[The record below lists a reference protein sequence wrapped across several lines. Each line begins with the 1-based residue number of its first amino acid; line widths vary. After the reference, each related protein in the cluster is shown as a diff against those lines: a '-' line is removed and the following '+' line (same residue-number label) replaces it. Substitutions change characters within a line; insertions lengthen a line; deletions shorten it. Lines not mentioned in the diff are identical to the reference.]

1 MFLHKSFNLQ
11 ACNHY
16 AINDLL
22 VNNNNNNNNIRDEG
36 IPDVVDEGSVAAAGV
51 LDEEP
56 TSLVAQCGVAS
67 IREDVKQYNLIR

>member
-22 VNNNNNNNNIRDEG
+22 VKNNNNNIRDEG
-36 IPDVVDEGSVAAAGV
+36 VPDVVDEGPVAAAWV
-51 LDEEP
+51 LVEEP
-56 TSLVAQCGVAS
+56 TALVAQRGVAS
-67 IREDVKQYNLIR
+67 IREDVKQYNLTR